1 MVSCVLILA
10 DITYMYLA
18 YVEALLVFIYTC
30 YILCNSCFLK
40 VLAENYHKAAN
51 WSEPVILNLGAVSH
65 PGITKGA
72 ISGVAVAAAI
82 IAVVLIILIVLTVIY
97 YWQRRR
103 DKVVFLKVCM
113 PLTLLNKSV

>member
-1 MVSCVLILA
+1 
-10 DITYMYLA
+10 MYLA

-51 WSEPVILNLGAVSH
+51 WSKPVILNLGAANA
-65 PGITKGA
+65 GIA
-72 ISGVAVAAAI
+72 EDVIYGVAVTAAI
-82 IAVVLIILIVLTVIY
+82 IAVVLIILIVLTVVY